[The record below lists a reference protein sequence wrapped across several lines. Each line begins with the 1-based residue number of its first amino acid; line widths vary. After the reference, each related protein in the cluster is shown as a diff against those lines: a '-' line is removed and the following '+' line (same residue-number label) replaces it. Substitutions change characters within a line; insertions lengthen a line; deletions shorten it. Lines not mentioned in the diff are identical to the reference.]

1 MGDHQGEGEV
11 VNIHV
16 TDLTPTQRACIERSQ
31 NFRAS
36 IAARAAEL
44 EHRKVNAA
52 LEALCVVAREAP
64 LSQTPLIQSAEA
76 MPADAEPSPNWFVV
90 VEPKHGDFPSIRD
103 IQRKVCEHYGVTLID
118 ILSRRRTADIVR
130 PRQLAMYLCKKFTL
144 HSLPQI
150 GRRFGG
156 KDHTTVLHSVQKME
170 HLCPRDAALAH
181 DIAILTE
188 TITGVQQ

>member
-1 MGDHQGEGEV
+1 M
-11 VNIHV
+11 NFHV
-16 TDLTPTQRACIERSQ
+16 AGLTPTQRAAVMRHQ
-31 NFRAS
+31 NFKANIEAS
-36 IAARAAEL
+36 AAALAR
-44 EHRKVNAA
+44 RKVNEA
-52 LEALCVVAREAP
+52 LEALCVVARETP

-76 MPADAEPSPNWFVV
+76 MPTEGEPSPNWFVV

>member
-52 LEALCVVAREAP
+52 LEAFASL
-64 LSQTPLIQSAEA
+64 
-76 MPADAEPSPNWFVV
+76 PA
-90 VEPKHGDFPSIRD
+90 
-103 IQRKVCEHYGVTLID
+103 
-118 ILSRRRTADIVR
+118 RRR
-130 PRQLAMYLCKKFTL
+130 
-144 HSLPQI
+144 
-150 GRRFGG
+150 
-156 KDHTTVLHSVQKME
+156 
-170 HLCPRDAALAH
+170 
-181 DIAILTE
+181 
-188 TITGVQQ
+188 